1 MKKQLVLSILALLSS
16 ATSAEGVILNCDQSD
31 LLFPKQ
37 TLSDNTESLDVTADR
52 SEVTKKDLYE
62 LSGNVSIS
70 SSEYYLAADEVNI
83 KRSSKTSTAIGN
95 VKFQDDELMLVGN
108 KAILKKQDGATHT
121 TLEQVK
127 FHYPESKINGQAQKI
142 TNNGTKQVFDSV
154 SLTLCPVGNTDWSM
168 KADQITLDS
177 TANIG
182 IAKDVTVEFL
192 GVPIFYLPHYQWVP
206 KGRSSG
212 FLTPSFGVY
221 DESSANEGTS
231 YQVKIP
237 YYFNIAPNRDFLL
250 TLNQLSS
257 RGNVIEGKYRQLI
270 AETNYWKDGR
280 LEVEGHYLNEDDI
293 TSDKRW
299 FIDSK
304 INLLVNEKTNVNIKT
319 NRVSDSN
326 YFKDIAHDNTSASS
340 LLSEIDVSYNDD
352 DRNLTVSGFAETE
365 QLINSG
371 SASYTRAPEL
381 SISKNFKG
389 MNNRNIDLSLVSTKF
404 EHKSSDNNTTG
415 LRTHAQIKLE
425 RLISTNAYSLTPSL
439 NLSTTDY
446 SLDNSADQNR
456 SIYSFEVDSKLLLE
470 REVSIFSTDLVQTL
484 TPRLFYSY
492 APKKNQSALPSF
504 DSTDKDGSYESLFSG
519 RKFTGIDRISNANN
533 FTFGLESDFINEETS
548 DTYLSLKTAQKF
560 YLDDQDNVQ
569 VEYPLNIPELGV
581 SVVLQDNTLD
591 QPFFKMKTTGSY
603 QFKIGDKVGIIE
615 VVELR
620 QSNYSELGAEEAWKL
635 MLKNP
640 PLLLDVR
647 TKGEFSQGYIK
658 GAVLIPLQ
666 ELQARS
672 GELEQYQNQPILI
685 YCATGNRSTTASK
698 ILLDQGYKDV
708 MNLRLGIMG
717 WASKGYNI
725 QF

>member
-257 RGNVIEGKYRQLI
+257 RGNVIEGKYQQLI
-270 AETNYWKDGR
+270 SENEYWENGR
-280 LEVEGHYLNEDDI
+280 FEIEGHYLNKDDV
-293 TSDKRW
+293 TVTKRW
-299 FIDSK
+299 LIDSTL
-304 INLLVNEKTNVNIKT
+304 NLSLNEKTDLNIT
-319 NRVSDSN
+319 SNRVSDVD
-326 YFKDIAHDNTSASS
+326 YFKDIVHNNISSSALNSHIDASYKDMDRGLELS
-340 LLSEIDVSYNDD
+340 L
-352 DRNLTVSGFAETE
+352 FAESE

-371 SASYTRAPEL
+371 SASYTLAPKL
-381 SISKNFKG
+381 VITKNI
-389 MNNRNIDLSLVSTKF
+389 NTDDRNIKLSLVSTKF
-404 EHKSSDNNTTG
+404 AHKDTSNTTG
-415 LRTHAQIKLE
+415 TRTHAKMKLD
-425 RLISTNAYSLTPSL
+425 RSIIADAYSLTPSL
-439 NLSTTDY
+439 NITTTDY
-446 SLDNSADQNR
+446 DLDNVSDQNR
-456 SIYSFEVDSKLLLE
+456 SIASFDLDSKLFLE
-470 REVSIFSTDLVQTL
+470 KNISLFNTDLVQTL
-484 TPRLFYSY
+484 TPRLAYHY
-492 APKKNQSALPSF
+492 TPKKDQSALPNF
-504 DSTDKDGSYESLFSG
+504 DSTNKNDSYEGLFSG
-519 RKFTGIDRISNANN
+519 QKFTGLDRISNANN
-533 FTFGLESDFINEETS
+533 FTLGIESDFISEKEG
-548 DTYLSLKTAQKF
+548 DTYLSLKIAQSF
-560 YLDDQDNVQ
+560 YLDDQEMNDSGALINSSKDYSNIAGSADLSLDNFTFNSAVQ
-569 VEYPLNIPELGV
+569 YNPDTNKLDKHNNTVNYQSEPRKFITLAQYVENGTKSAEIYGSHPINQKIHVFGGINR
-581 SVVLQDNTLD
+581 SITDSITNR
-591 QPFFKMKTTGSY
+591 KTAGFAYESCCWA
-603 QFKIGDKVGIIE
+603 
-615 VVELR
+615 LR
-620 QSNYSELGAEEAWKL
+620 AEYLKKHINGSNYENVTNFELV
-635 MLKNP
+635 LKG
-640 PLLLDVR
+640 L
-647 TKGEFSQGYIK
+647 
-658 GAVLIPLQ
+658 
-666 ELQARS
+666 
-672 GELEQYQNQPILI
+672 
-685 YCATGNRSTTASK
+685 
-698 ILLDQGYKDV
+698 
-708 MNLRLGIMG
+708 
-717 WASKGYNI
+717 
-725 QF
+725 

>member
-1 MKKQLVLSILALLSS
+1 MKKQLVLSILTLLSS

-37 TLSDNTESLDVTADR
+37 TLSDNTESLDVIADR

-70 SSEYYLAADEVNI
+70 SSEYYLAADEINI
-83 KRSSKTSTAIGN
+83 KRSSKTSTAMGN
-95 VKFQDDELMLVGN
+95 VKFQDDELMLIGN
-108 KAILKKQDGATHT
+108 KAILKKKDKITHT

-142 TNNGTKQVFDSV
+142 TNNGTEQVFDSV

-168 KADQITLDS
+168 KADQIMINTA
-177 TANIG
+177 ANI
-182 IAKDVTVEFL
+182 ATAEDVTVEFL
-192 GVPIFYLPHYQWVP
+192 GVPIFYLPYYQWVP

-212 FLTPSFGVY
+212 FLTPSLGVY

-270 AETNYWKDGR
+270 AETNYWKDGQ

-425 RLISTNAYSLTPSL
+425 QLISTNAYSLTPSL

-560 YLDDQDNVQ
+560 YLDDQDMNSDGILVTRRKYSDIATSIDLSLNDFTFNNSLQ
-569 VEYPLNIPELGV
+569 YDPEANKINKRDSTMTYQPNPRKFLTLGHHDDGKTESAEFSGAYPITQKIHIFGGVNRSLTDSITNKKNTGIAYESCCWALRVEYLKKHIDGNNYDNVTNFEL
-581 SVVLQDNTLD
+581 VL
-591 QPFFKMKTTGSY
+591 
-603 QFKIGDKVGIIE
+603 
-615 VVELR
+615 
-620 QSNYSELGAEEAWKL
+620 
-635 MLKNP
+635 
-640 PLLLDVR
+640 
-647 TKGEFSQGYIK
+647 KG
-658 GAVLIPLQ
+658 L
-666 ELQARS
+666 
-672 GELEQYQNQPILI
+672 
-685 YCATGNRSTTASK
+685 
-698 ILLDQGYKDV
+698 
-708 MNLRLGIMG
+708 
-717 WASKGYNI
+717 
-725 QF
+725 

>member
-168 KADQITLDS
+168 KADQIMINTA
-177 TANIG
+177 ANI
-182 IAKDVTVEFL
+182 ATAEDVTVEFL

-484 TPRLFYSY
+484 TPR
-492 APKKNQSALPSF
+492 A
-504 DSTDKDGSYESLFSG
+504 
-519 RKFTGIDRISNANN
+519 
-533 FTFGLESDFINEETS
+533 
-548 DTYLSLKTAQKF
+548 
-560 YLDDQDNVQ
+560 
-569 VEYPLNIPELGV
+569 
-581 SVVLQDNTLD
+581 VLQL
-591 QPFFKMKTTGSY
+591 
-603 QFKIGDKVGIIE
+603 
-615 VVELR
+615 
-620 QSNYSELGAEEAWKL
+620 
-635 MLKNP
+635 
-640 PLLLDVR
+640 
-647 TKGEFSQGYIK
+647 
-658 GAVLIPLQ
+658 
-666 ELQARS
+666 
-672 GELEQYQNQPILI
+672 
-685 YCATGNRSTTASK
+685 CA
-698 ILLDQGYKDV
+698 
-708 MNLRLGIMG
+708 
-717 WASKGYNI
+717 
-725 QF
+725 